1 MVQTMNNQWRQ
12 FLDSQP
18 HGRTDSPGP
27 ETACAIM
34 ALSHFGLIRATGEDA
49 DKFLQGQFTNDVREV
64 DENRFQMNS
73 HCTPKGRML
82 ANFLVLR
89 HAEGL
94 LLQMPLETH
103 ELLMKQLPKFILMSK
118 VRIED
123 ATDSL
128 VCMGV
133 AGPAAETVM
142 GRHIKALP
150 DEPGTLV
157 REGGVTLM
165 RMPGEMPR
173 FELLGDVE
181 AVIEWWKALSP
192 EATVTASDYWSL
204 LDIRAGI
211 PTIYRSTSETFIP
224 QMTNM
229 QLIDGVSFIKG
240 CYTGQEVVA
249 RMRYLGKLKRRM
261 YLASADTN
269 SCPKPGDELFSD
281 ASSSGQWTG
290 KVVDAQPSPNG
301 GCELLS
307 VLEIT
312 AFEQDNV
319 HLESPSGP
327 KLQFESL
334 PYAFEQE

>member
-1 MVQTMNNQWRQ
+1 
-12 FLDSQP
+12 
-18 HGRTDSPGP
+18 
-27 ETACAIM
+27 
-34 ALSHFGLIRATGEDA
+34 
-49 DKFLQGQFTNDVREV
+49 
-64 DENRFQMNS
+64 
-73 HCTPKGRML
+73 
-82 ANFLVLR
+82 
-89 HAEGL
+89 
-94 LLQMPLETH
+94 
-103 ELLMKQLPKFILMSK
+103 
-118 VRIED
+118 
-123 ATDSL
+123 
-128 VCMGV
+128 
-133 AGPAAETVM
+133 
-142 GRHIKALP
+142 
-150 DEPGTLV
+150 
-157 REGGVTLM
+157 
-165 RMPGEMPR
+165 
-173 FELLGDVE
+173 
-181 AVIEWWKALSP
+181 
-192 EATVTASDYWSL
+192 
-204 LDIRAGI
+204 
-211 PTIYRSTSETFIP
+211 
-224 QMTNM
+224 MTNM

-261 YLASADTN
+261 YLASADTK